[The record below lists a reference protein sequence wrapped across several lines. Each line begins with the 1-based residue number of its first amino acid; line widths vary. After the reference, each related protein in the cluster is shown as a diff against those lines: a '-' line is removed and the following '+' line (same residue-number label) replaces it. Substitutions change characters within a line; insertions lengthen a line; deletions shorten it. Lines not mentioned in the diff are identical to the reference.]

1 MGRRAARKSAFL
13 RRRSR
18 APMEQNMEENPSLAA
33 LIAQRAEF
41 ANQMSV
47 RLGDA
52 CADAGGDSRQIAS
65 QLLDIILRSF
75 EKQGLPAA
83 DAKIFDKS
91 CVSRF
96 GDEIGRASCRKECV
110 STCRFRWSASH

>member
-1 MGRRAARKSAFL
+1 
-13 RRRSR
+13 
-18 APMEQNMEENPSLAA
+18 MEQNMEENPNLAA

-41 ANQMSV
+41 VNQMSA

-52 CADAGGDSRQIAS
+52 CADAGGDPRQIAS

-96 GDEIGRASCRKECV
+96 GDELIPILRDILGHDVPISFLAHCIDGYWRGVRHVLQHA
-110 STCRFRWSASH
+110 A